1 MIAPALLF
9 IASIL
14 PPSIDDW
21 KRADTAKAELPQP
34 NVAREYGL
42 TESDSAKYTA
52 GSKSFELA
60 AYRMKDVT
68 GAVALEQ
75 SLQDPAKKVFRYQNY
90 VFQTVA
96 GTAPRGAIDAF
107 LFPVL
112 PKIDRSASP
121 NMLPYLPSKK
131 RVAGTERLI
140 LGPESLR
147 AYEPRIPVAA
157 AGFDFAGEMQL
168 AQYTTPDGAAVMAVF
183 RFPNHAIAR
192 QQFAVLEKLGTAV
205 RQGPL
210 VSLVLPAAGTTLNP
224 KTAETLANLLVYK
237 AEIVMDKMPD
247 KPQPNPAIFL
257 VNVFKL
263 CGVLLALCLGLGLIF
278 AIFRAYGRHWS
289 GKDNEPELTSLG
301 I

>member
-1 MIAPALLF
+1 MIAPALFL

-21 KRADTAKAELPQP
+21 KRADAAKAQLPQP

-42 TESDSAKYTA
+42 TESDTAKYSSGA
-52 GSKSFELA
+52 KSFELA

-75 SLQDPAKKVFRYQNY
+75 SLQDPGKKVFRFQNY
-90 VFQTVA
+90 VFQTVS

-121 NMLPYLPSKK
+121 NMLPYLPSRN

-157 AGFDFAGEMQL
+157 AGFDFAGELQL
-168 AQYTTPDGAAVMAVF
+168 AQYSTPDGAAVMAVF

-192 QQFAVLEKLGTAV
+192 QQFAELEKLGTAV

-210 VSLVLPAAGTTLNP
+210 VSLVLPAAGAKLSP
-224 KTAETLANLLVYK
+224 KTAQGLANLLVYK
-237 AEIVMDKMPD
+237 AELVMDKKPD
-247 KPQPNPAIFL
+247 KPQPNPAAFL

-263 CGVLLALCLGLGLIF
+263 CGLLLALCLGLGLIF
-278 AIFRAYGRHWS
+278 ALFRAYGRHWS
-289 GKDNEPELTSLG
+289 GKDNEPEMTSLG